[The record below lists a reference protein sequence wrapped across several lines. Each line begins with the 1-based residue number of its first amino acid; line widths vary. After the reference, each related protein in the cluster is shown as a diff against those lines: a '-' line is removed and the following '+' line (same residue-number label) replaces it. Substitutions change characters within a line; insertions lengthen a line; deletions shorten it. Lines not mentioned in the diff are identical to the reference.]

1 MKRLKTI
8 MLLVTTLVF
17 VTACGMTQELD
28 ESLTV
33 TKNLDTALTEEK
45 QVMKDL
51 LTSVDAIIPS
61 FDKDMENGPK
71 TGLFVEEEGALYKNY
86 QTRQDLLKE
95 IQAGQK
101 NLNKYKRE
109 VERISGKNAVDVNH
123 EQLDLISS
131 SLQII
136 INNYDSLI
144 MYMKTGFE
152 QEEALYT
159 SLPVDNLEDQGSV
172 INRTYGSVTMV
183 AEEAKTNM
191 SYTLSLVK
199 NYQKDAS
206 VPKK

>member
-8 MLLVTTLVF
+8 ILLVTTLVF